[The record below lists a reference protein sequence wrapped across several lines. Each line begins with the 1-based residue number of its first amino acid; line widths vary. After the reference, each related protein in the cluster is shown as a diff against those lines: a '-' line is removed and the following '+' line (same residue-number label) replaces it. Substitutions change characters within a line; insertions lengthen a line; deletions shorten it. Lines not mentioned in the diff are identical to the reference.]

1 MSSVDSYRDSRFE
14 TVTLNQRHL
23 QVATRPA
30 LRETTGVSVS
40 EELLSAE
47 ATLTPGQ
54 RVLVAPCG
62 RGALAGWAAGIV
74 GAPNVLAVDTNAIS
88 LELTRATLA
97 ANGLDGALVATSAAS
112 RGNGQYDV
120 GLMVLPKG
128 RALARLH
135 LLNIALALKPGAL
148 LYLAGAKD
156 EGIKSVL
163 GDATTLLGT
172 GQLLAYRKG
181 HRVARFVRPELDL
194 AHLPEPF
201 AVPGLLPGTYSTYAV
216 EWRGRRLTVY
226 SRPGVF
232 SHGELDPGTAML
244 LAHLSVRR
252 DDRVLDWGCGSG
264 IIGLAAAL
272 QAPPEAVTLL
282 DVDALACECAVAT
295 LAANNVS
302 GARVV
307 HGDGLAAL
315 AGERHSLIVSNPP
328 FHSGRA
334 VNLRLTEA
342 LIAEARAALLPRGRL
357 LLVANRFLP
366 YDHLLRDR
374 FASVETV
381 VQDNHYRVL
390 EVAR

>member
-163 GDATTLLGT
+163 GDAATLLGT

-181 HRVARFVRPELDL
+181 HRVAGFVRPDVDL

-201 AVPGLLPGTYSTYAV
+201 ALPGLLPGTYSTYAV
-216 EWRGRRLTVY
+216 EWHGRRLTVC

-244 LAHLSVRR
+244 LAHLRARR

-264 IIGLAAAL
+264 VIGLVAAL
-272 QAPPEAVTLL
+272 QAPPETVTLL

-295 LAANNVS
+295 LAANSVA

-315 AGERHSLIVSNPP
+315 AGERYSLIVSNPP

-381 VQDNHYRVL
+381 VQDNFYRVL
-390 EVAR
+390 EVVR